1 MDTWKKHVVSGGG
14 WLLLGLAVAGYCQSF
29 LAYHFFYQEQFYMF
43 RFSKEYAVDTLWQ
56 VGGVTAYLAA
66 FVVQFFLIPFVG
78 PLVMGLSVVVLG
90 WLMKNVWRKIAVSCS
105 LPLLYL
111 LPGIC
116 TVWACMDF
124 NYHFDGL
131 LSLLLA
137 LVCLNGYLRIGS
149 FRWRM
154 VYGAVTAWVGY
165 LLAGPHLLLAV
176 IAAVLWEVC
185 CGKSRWKGGSLL
197 MLPWGFGLP
206 LLLYGLGW
214 GGEWRLLATPDAYY
228 HPLLLSQKVNYL
240 PGILV
245 LLNVLAACILHR
257 NRKSLSGWRLWT
269 SWGIQ
274 ICLLAGI
281 FHQGI
286 RHYSNDRNYEIKVL
300 DYYSRTGQWQQIL
313 DYPGLRAGQNAMHAC
328 YQNLALSHLGKLGDE
343 LFRYPQ
349 CGRWGAVI
357 SWNKTVNASMLL
369 SDVYYQMGNLALS
382 QEMAFEGMI
391 ASERAVN
398 PRLLLR
404 LVQTNL
410 IGGHDAVAEK
420 YISLLEETC
429 MYAEQAGAYRRFL
442 HHPELLRQDAELGPR
457 QACVQH
463 ASGLTNAQKAAVD
476 LFQVVRSNPEYQPA
490 FQYFGA
496 ICLLCKDLKSFGEL
510 MEYWKQAGSVC
521 PLPVAFQEAWVF
533 MHAGEPELWAAY
545 GVSEAVAGRFKEY
558 GVLVS
563 AGRQDHSLAYRL
575 QNHFGDTFWF
585 YYMFTK

>member
-1 MDTWKKHVVSGGG
+1 
-14 WLLLGLAVAGYCQSF
+14 
-29 LAYHFFYQEQFYMF
+29 
-43 RFSKEYAVDTLWQ
+43 
-56 VGGVTAYLAA
+56 
-66 FVVQFFLIPFVG
+66 
-78 PLVMGLSVVVLG
+78 
-90 WLMKNVWRKIAVSCS
+90 
-105 LPLLYL
+105 
-111 LPGIC
+111 
-116 TVWACMDF
+116 
-124 NYHFDGL
+124 
-131 LSLLLA
+131 
-137 LVCLNGYLRIGS
+137 
-149 FRWRM
+149 
-154 VYGAVTAWVGY
+154 
-165 LLAGPHLLLAV
+165 
-176 IAAVLWEVC
+176 
-185 CGKSRWKGGSLL
+185 
-197 MLPWGFGLP
+197 
-206 LLLYGLGW
+206 
-214 GGEWRLLATPDAYY
+214 
-228 HPLLLSQKVNYL
+228 
-240 PGILV
+240 
-245 LLNVLAACILHR
+245 
-257 NRKSLSGWRLWT
+257 
-269 SWGIQ
+269 
-274 ICLLAGI
+274 
-281 FHQGI
+281 
-286 RHYSNDRNYEIKVL
+286 
-300 DYYSRTGQWQQIL
+300 
-313 DYPGLRAGQNAMHAC
+313 
-328 YQNLALSHLGKLGDE
+328 
-343 LFRYPQ
+343 
-349 CGRWGAVI
+349 
-357 SWNKTVNASMLL
+357 MLL

-558 GVLVS
+558 GGLVS
-563 AGRQDHSLAYRL
+563 AGRQDNSLAYRL
-575 QNHFGDTFWF
+575 QNRFGDTFWF

>member
-197 MLPWGFGLP
+197 LLPWGFGLP

-257 NRKSLSGWRLWT
+257 SRKSLSGWRLWA

-521 PLPVAFQEAWVF
+521 PLPVAFQEAWAF

-558 GVLVS
+558 GGLVS
-563 AGRQDHSLAYRL
+563 AGRQDHSL
-575 QNHFGDTFWF
+575 NHFGDTFWF